1 MRLFRH
7 IGALAAFLAISFITV
22 GTASGVTALQKA
34 VHKGDIKKVQEL
46 LDKGADVN
54 EWNFGTA
61 LIWAASENRL
71 EIAKLLI
78 DRGADAN
85 SLGKNGW
92 TALGCA
98 AGEGYGDMI
107 DLLISK
113 GADIDQ
119 AIAGMKTMAEW
130 AGSASAKAAA
140 KIVQGMGLIQ
150 SRAGMAFYSSGQ
162 YEKAASVFRSR
173 TRVNPRDPENFI
185 WLAFSNV
192 ALKKYDE
199 AKAAAESAVMLA
211 PDHPNAYVGLADSL
225 TGKGDFAKAVEP
237 LKKGIGLNPKNPW
250 TYNRLGNVFYSLGN
264 YPEAVVNYQAAAELV
279 PDESVPIRSLMNTWA
294 RMGELDKAIAAADKL
309 LGKMEPKDSVE
320 VLGLRS
326 FLCRENGR
334 ADEAAS
340 SAEKAGSIEPGH
352 DWSLFSSGVVALDRG
367 SYDEAVKQLSS
378 IKDNDFTLARVLA
391 AIAYA
396 KRGDV
401 TEAERICALIG
412 GPTLSSTNFLFV
424 KNAKILADLLKPAVQ
439 GHLEKANSLEA
450 GGDPRGALGEYTLA
464 LQIADQAGSKA
475 IMSRAAALLTAHPEL
490 AALPE
495 EARKYSL
502 RGEVL
507 VKEKN
512 LEGALGE
519 YTSALRAAPFCPSLR
534 YDAALLAAE
543 LGKFSQAIMHM
554 NAYLELSPAAPNAR
568 EAKDLIYKW
577 EFMIER
583 GADKK

>member
-7 IGALAAFLAISFITV
+7 IGALTAFLAISFITV

-378 IKDNDFTLARVLA
+378 IRDNDFTLARVLA

-495 EARKYSL
+495 DARKYSL

>member
-378 IKDNDFTLARVLA
+378 IRDNDFTLARVLA

-495 EARKYSL
+495 DARKYSL

>member
-378 IKDNDFTLARVLA
+378 IRDNDFTLARVLA

>member
-1 MRLFRH
+1 MRLFRY
-7 IGALAAFLAISFITV
+7 IGSLAAFLAIGLITV
-22 GTASGVTALQKA
+22 GTASGMTALQKA
-34 VHKGDIKKVQEL
+34 VNKGDIKKVQEL

-61 LIWAASENRL
+61 LIWAASKNRL

-78 DRGADAN
+78 DRGSEVN

-107 DLLISK
+107 DLLISR

-119 AIAGMKTMAEW
+119 AIAGMKIMAEW
-130 AGSASAKAAA
+130 VGSASAKAAA
-140 KIVQGMGLIQ
+140 KIVQGMGLIH

-162 YEKAASVFRSR
+162 YEKAASVFQSR
-173 TRVNPRDPENFI
+173 VRANPRDPENFI
-185 WLAFSNV
+185 GLAFSNV

-199 AKAAAESAVMLA
+199 AKAAAESAILLA
-211 PDHPNAYVGLADSL
+211 PDRPNAYVGLADSL

-237 LKKGIGLNPKNPW
+237 LKKSIGLNPKNPW
-250 TYNRLGNVFYSLGN
+250 VYNRLGNVFFSLGN
-264 YPEAVVNYQAAAELV
+264 YPEAVVNYQAAAELA
-279 PDESVPIRSLMNTWA
+279 PDESDPVRSLMNTWA

-309 LGKMEPKDSVE
+309 LGKMEPKDSVQ
-320 VLGLRS
+320 VLGFRS

-340 SAEKAGSIEPGH
+340 SAEKAGSIDPGH

-367 SYDEAVKQLSS
+367 SYDEAVRQLSS
-378 IKDNDFTLARVLA
+378 IKDNGFTLARVLA

-401 TEAERICALIG
+401 TEAERIFATIG
-412 GPTLSSTNFLFV
+412 GPMLSSTNLLFV
-424 KNAKILADLLKPAVQ
+424 KNAGILADLLKPAVQ

-450 GGDPRGALGEYTLA
+450 GGDPRGAIGENRLA

-495 EARKYSL
+495 EARKYSM

-507 VKEKN
+507 VKEKD

-554 NAYLELSPAAPNAR
+554 NAFLELSPAAPNAR

-583 GADKK
+583 SADKR

>member
-1 MRLFRH
+1 MRLSQRME
-7 IGALAAFLAISFITV
+7 ALAAFLAISFLTV
-22 GTASGVTALQKA
+22 GTASGMTALQKA
-34 VHKGDIKKVQEL
+34 VHKGDLKKVQEL
-46 LDKGADVN
+46 LDKGVDIN
-54 EWNFGTA
+54 EWKFGTA
-61 LIWAASENRL
+61 LIFAASENRL

-78 DRGADAN
+78 DRGADVN
-85 SLGKNGW
+85 VLGTNGW

-98 AGEGYGDMI
+98 AGEGYGDMV
-107 DLLISK
+107 DLLIGK
-113 GADIDQ
+113 GADIER
-119 AIAGMKTMAEW
+119 ALEGMKITAEW
-130 AGSASAKAAA
+130 VGKASAKAAA
-140 KIVQGMGLIQ
+140 KVVQGMGFVQ
-150 SRAGMAFYSSGQ
+150 SRAGMAYYSTGQ
-162 YEKAASVFRSR
+162 YEKAAAVFQSKA
-173 TRVNPRDPENFI
+173 RVNPRDAENFI
-185 WLAFSNV
+185 GLAFSRV

-199 AKAAAESAVMLA
+199 AKAAAESAIALA
-211 PDHPNAYVGLADSL
+211 PDNPNAFVGLADAL
-225 TGKGDFAKAVEP
+225 TGKGDFAQAVEP
-237 LKKGIGLNPKNPW
+237 LKKGIALNPKNPW
-250 TYNRLGNVFYSLGN
+250 TYNRLGNVFQSLGN
-264 YPEAVVNYQAAAELV
+264 YPEAVANYRTAAELA

-294 RMGELDKAIAAADKL
+294 RMGELDEAIAAADKL
-309 LGKMEPKDSVE
+309 LGKMESKDSVE

-326 FLCRENGR
+326 FLCRENGL

-340 SAEKAGSIEPGH
+340 NAEKAGSIEPGH

-378 IKDNDFTLARVLA
+378 IKDQDFTLARVLA

-401 TEAERICALIG
+401 TEAERIFALIG

-424 KNAKILADLLKPAVQ
+424 KNARILADLLKPAVQ
-439 GHLEKANSLEA
+439 GYLEKAKSLEA
-450 GGDPRGALGEYTLA
+450 GGDPRGAFGEFTLA
-464 LQIADQAGSKA
+464 LQIADEAGSKE
-475 IMSRAAALLTAHPEL
+475 IMSRAAALLKAHPEL
-490 AALPE
+490 AELPE

-519 YTSALRAAPFCPSLR
+519 YTPALRVAPFCPTLR
-534 YDAALLAAE
+534 YSAALLAAD
-543 LGKFSQAIMHM
+543 LGKFSQAITHM
-554 NAYLELSPAAPNAR
+554 NAFLELSPGVPTAR

>member
-495 EARKYSL
+495 DARKYSL